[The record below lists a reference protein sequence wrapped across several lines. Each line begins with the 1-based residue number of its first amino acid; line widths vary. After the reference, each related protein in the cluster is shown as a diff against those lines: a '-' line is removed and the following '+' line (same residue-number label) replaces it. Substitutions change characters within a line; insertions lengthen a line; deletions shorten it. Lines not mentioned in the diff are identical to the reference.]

1 MAKKTLRAAE
11 EARAL
16 AAAGRYLEAASAFER
31 VGEAARRLGRDSEA
45 VQAWSLGADAARR
58 GDAPRVGLALL
69 EKARA
74 LNGGE
79 GEGKLVV
86 ISLAAALVDLG
97 RLSEGEVLLEGLDA
111 GQLDRGL
118 AALQADLLIGIH
130 LSKGAVD
137 RAEGLLLGFG
147 DLLPAGAEPMRWF
160 REAQVLRLRG
170 DLSGARR
177 GLMRV
182 IEEAPR
188 GPAWDGPRAAAWG
201 DLGELEL
208 LLGEVEA
215 GIAAFEQAGAL
226 WRSTARAS
234 GATRIRASILRAAL
248 MRGHRL
254 AVGELPGVR
263 EELARAGLV
272 LAAAEIDWALGLVLG
287 DLSRLDQAVAV
298 AQTAGA
304 SLLEGRL
311 RLARW
316 SLGADRVDEA
326 HVRALLVGDRPWSR
340 RISEGWSA

>member
-1 MAKKTLRAAE
+1 MAKKTLRAAD

-16 AAAGRYLEAASAFER
+16 AAGGQYLEAAAAFDR
-31 VGEAARRLGRDSEA
+31 VGEAARRLGRNSEA

-58 GDAPRVGLALL
+58 GDAPRVGLSLL

-74 LNGGE
+74 VNGGE
-79 GEGKLVV
+79 GEGKLVL

-97 RLSEGEVLLEGLDA
+97 RLSEGEALLEGLDA
-111 GQLDRGL
+111 TQLDRGL

-130 LSKGAVD
+130 LSRGAVD

-147 DLLPAGAEPMRWF
+147 DLLPVGAEPMRWF
-160 REAQVLRLRG
+160 REAQLLRLRG

-177 GLMRV
+177 GLSRV
-182 IEEAPR
+182 IEEAPQ

-208 LLGEVEA
+208 LTGEVEA
-215 GIAAFEQAGAL
+215 GIADFEQAGAL
-226 WRSTARAS
+226 WRSS
-234 GATRIRASILRAAL
+234 GRGSAVTRIRASILRAAL

-254 AVGELPGVR
+254 PVGDLV
-263 EELARAGLV
+263 LARDHLATAGLV
-272 LAAAEIDWALGLVLG
+272 LAVAEIDWALGLVLG
-287 DLSRLDQAVAV
+287 DRTRLDQAVLV

-304 SLLEGRL
+304 CLLEGRL

-316 SLGADRVDEA
+316 TLGAAPEDEEQ
-326 HVRALLVGDRPWSR
+326 VRLLLAGDRPWSS
-340 RISEGWSA
+340 RISAAAKA